1 MPSRCVPVQSVQ
13 GRRDVRGNP
22 AVGGSEIPH
31 LSGSDL
37 KEEDWSGVA
46 GRARRAGQK
55 KLLFIDARWACFNAV
70 STSLAYGQLPEED
83 AEPGMCGML
92 NKYMYGTRD
101 AARRWEETYTEH
113 LLNLGFKQGQ
123 ASPCCFSHGTRDI
136 QCVVHGDDFTFL
148 GEDADLDWIQ
158 TALAQKFGIKVRGS
172 LGDGPGDVQEMRI
185 LSRVVQWTKHGITY
199 EADQR
204 HAEIIIKQFN
214 LIAANSV
221 VAAGEKDRAPEH
233 GVSLLMLVVSVPT
246 GPSRLASTTS
256 PKTGQTSPTP
266 ARKPAETCLHLLRRA
281 GVK

>member
-1 MPSRCVPVQSVQ
+1 
-13 GRRDVRGNP
+13 
-22 AVGGSEIPH
+22 
-31 LSGSDL
+31 
-37 KEEDWSGVA
+37 
-46 GRARRAGQK
+46 
-55 KLLFIDARWACFNAV
+55 
-70 STSLAYGQLPEED
+70 
-83 AEPGMCGML
+83 
-92 NKYMYGTRD
+92 
-101 AARRWEETYTEH
+101 
-113 LLNLGFKQGQ
+113 
-123 ASPCCFSHGTRDI
+123 
-136 QCVVHGDDFTFL
+136 
-148 GEDADLDWIQ
+148 
-158 TALAQKFGIKVRGS
+158 
-172 LGDGPGDVQEMRI
+172 MRI
-185 LSRVVQWTKHGITY
+185 LNRVVQWTKHGITY